1 MGPWLRWL
9 GGRFQIRRCPKSKG
23 PGSVYDRG
31 LGWIRPSW
39 ARRLCLDSPNQ
50 VSQEPGRRK
59 RMEKKKTS
67 LGLPTSASPGQKGT
81 CHSES
86 CGETFSDKGLSQGQ
100 GQPAEREVE
109 PESPVPGQ
117 AETASGAGAR
127 LRGTGIDAS
136 SSLSLGLCHHPL
148 PALGSLSG
156 SFPAGLHF
164 CSSSCL
170 RLPAP
175 PLPQPVCLC
184 PWPSLCL
191 ALAISHRHGPQVFL
205 KLSVPPQS

>member
-1 MGPWLRWL
+1 MEPQLRWL
-9 GGRFQIRRCPKSKG
+9 GGCFQIRDCPKSRG

-31 LGWIRPSW
+31 LGWVRPSW
-39 ARRLCLDSPNQ
+39 ARSLRLDSRNQ

-67 LGLPTSASPGQKGT
+67 LGLPASASPGQKGI

-86 CGETFSDKGLSQGQ
+86 CRGTFSDKGLSQGQ

-109 PESPVPGQ
+109 PERPVPGQ
-117 AETASGAGAR
+117 AETAKGAGAR
-127 LRGTGIDAS
+127 LWGPGIDAS
-136 SSLSLGLCHHPL
+136 SPLSLRLCHHPL

-170 RLPAP
+170 RP
-175 PLPQPVCLC
+175 
-184 PWPSLCL
+184 PSLTSATACL
-191 ALAISHRHGPQVFL
+191 SVSLAISVSGPGHI
-205 KLSVPPQS
+205 P